1 MSVNL
6 WPEERNHMADSL
18 ETTVAFWYLAI
29 AAVGAGALMLASRN
43 PVHAAISLVIVI
55 FHVAGLFVI
64 LGAGFLAVA
73 QIAIYAGA
81 IVVLF
86 LFTLMMLDMRRLPEE
101 RVTHRQIWLG
111 IPLGILLAIEAVVV
125 SVGTPEIS
133 ESIKGTFP
141 PTTVSELGGSTQAL
155 AVALFNEFTLPF
167 LGASVLLTAA
177 TIGAI
182 VLARRI
188 EAHEQADFPQTQAG
202 ASDEAAE
209 NQSSAAAPA
218 LEESAR

>member
-1 MSVNL
+1 
-6 WPEERNHMADSL
+6 MADNL

-29 AAVGAGALMLASRN
+29 AAVGAGGLMLVARN
-43 PVHAAISLVIVI
+43 PVHSAISLVIVI

-111 IPLGILLAIEAVVV
+111 IPLGILLAIEGVVV

-141 PTTVSELGGSTQAL
+141 PATVSELGGSTQAL
-155 AVALFNEFTLPF
+155 AVALFNDFTLPF

-182 VLARRI
+182 VLARRV
-188 EAHEQADFPQTQAG
+188 EAHEQADFPQA
-202 ASDEAAE
+202 ASGSPANETAAE
-209 NQSSAAAPA
+209 ADTAEPA